1 MTTSPNPKQD
11 SHDKQKKSLAAKNF
25 EEDTLKTR
33 APIAVTAVMFVLAA
47 LAPSVAMAATPKCF
61 GKKATIVSNKSQID
75 GTKKDDVIVSKSRSA
90 LNFIDG
96 KGGNDLICGG
106 PEFDFIFGGPGNDKS
121 RGNGGIDFHSGDAGN
136 DHFYADKNDGG
147 QADDAYYQ
155 FSPTAV
161 NVNMQTGRATGQGT
175 DTLHGM
181 DGVFGSHHD
190 DTITGDGGTNFIW
203 GNGGNDVINGGA
215 GLDLIDPGDGDDTS
229 NGGTESNPAEDIDIY
244 YVSGATGPAQVD
256 LQAGTSSGEGVG
268 SDTLADFENVVGGN
282 YDDELSGDDGSN
294 ILFGGPGDDSL
305 NGRGGFDYASYWF
318 AAGRVNANLQT
329 NSSTSDPV
337 PNPDPVEGEPADVG
351 EGSDTYQQI
360 EGLLG
365 SIEHNDTLTGDNQG
379 NYLDGDGGTDA
390 VSAGGGDDW
399 IVGGNGSNEQVD
411 GGAGSDFWDY
421 FGTDAL
427 NVNLVS
433 GSITGASLGTVQ
445 VTGVESVAGADQDD
459 TFIGDANVNMF
470 YGWGGNDTFLGGAGN
485 DMINGG
491 AGTADDANPQEGD
504 DTCES
509 IEVWSGT
516 CEITDVVPLPSLS
529 TAASVIETLRRN
541 F

>member
-1 MTTSPNPKQD
+1 M
-11 SHDKQKKSLAAKNF
+11 A
-25 EEDTLKTR
+25 
-33 APIAVTAVMFVLAA
+33 VLAA

-61 GKKATIVSNKSQID
+61 GKKATIVSNKSEIN
-75 GTKKDDVIVSKSRSA
+75 GTKKDDVIVSKSRSG

-121 RGNGGIDFHSGDAGN
+121 RGRGGIDFHSGDAGN
-136 DHFYADKNDGG
+136 DHFYADSNDGG

-155 FSPTAV
+155 FSTTAV
-161 NVNMQTGRATGQGT
+161 NVNMKTGRATGQGT

-181 DGVFGSHHD
+181 DGVFGSHLN

-203 GNGGNDVINGGA
+203 GNGGDDVINGGA
-215 GLDLIDPGDGDDTS
+215 GLDLIDPGDGNDTS

-256 LQAGTSSGEGVG
+256 LQAGTSSGEGIG
-268 SDTLADFENVVGGN
+268 SDTHTDFENVVGGN

-305 NGRGGFDYASYWF
+305 IGRGDFDYASYWF

-329 NSSTSDPV
+329 NSSTSDSV

-351 EGSDTYQQI
+351 EGSDSYQSL

-365 SIEHNDTLTGDNQG
+365 SIEHNDTLTGDNQS
-379 NYLDGDGGTDA
+379 NYLDGDGGTDTI
-390 VSAGGGDDW
+390 SAGGGDDW

-411 GGAGSDFWDY
+411 GGAGTNDFWDY
-421 FGTDAL
+421 FGFDAL
-427 NVNLVS
+427 NINLVA
-433 GSITGASLGTVQ
+433 GTITGQTIGTVQ
-445 VTGVESVAGADQDD
+445 ITGVESVAGADQAD
-459 TFIGDANVNMF
+459 TFVGDAANNTF
-470 YGWGGNDTFLGGAGN
+470 YGWAGNDTFTGGAGA
-485 DMINGG
+485 DRFHGG
-491 AGTADDANPQEGD
+491 AGSDTATTAEGSDSCYQVETLAGCAVAPQE
-504 DTCES
+504 
-509 IEVWSGT
+509 I
-516 CEITDVVPLPSLS
+516 PQPQLS